1 VVGVTGAFCGPTLK
15 LKMDHAVAGVA
26 AGFNVLDLTEQP
38 SARYVIRGNV
48 MHDCRC
54 HGSLVNAPYGSIDSN
69 WMYANSAGA
78 IQLSG
83 GNGVGPAPTNLN
95 ISDNLINTPG
105 QSAQY
110 YGAISMVATTA
121 AGDVLPEPVFEKIN
135 IQNNLI
141 WATPGPAILTA
152 SAGYFNV
159 ADNLISDTNQAQGP
173 PNTFGSLTSLDS
185 LIFFQSSDGKACGNA
200 LAGTLTGPVGVDPT
214 AAHVLVEPHCS
225 F

>member
-1 VVGVTGAFCGPTLK
+1 
-15 LKMDHAVAGVA
+15 
-26 AGFNVLDLTEQP
+26 
-38 SARYVIRGNV
+38 

-121 AGDVLPEPVFEKIN
+121 AGDLLPEPVFEKIN

-214 AAHVLVEPHCS
+214 AAHVLVEPHCA